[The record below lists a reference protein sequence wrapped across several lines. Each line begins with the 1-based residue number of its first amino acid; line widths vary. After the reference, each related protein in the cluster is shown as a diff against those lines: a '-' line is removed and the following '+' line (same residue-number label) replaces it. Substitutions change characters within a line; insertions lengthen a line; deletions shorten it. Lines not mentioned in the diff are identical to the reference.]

1 MLKESTKLSI
11 NQKRDITLVNFYQ
24 KASKNQHFQG
34 VIYLIDSRYSTLN
47 LLLITIFRK
56 LNVLKNDVAGK
67 KIEIHGNENSLIA
80 ISNKYSVNFA

>member
-24 KASKNQHFQG
+24 KASKNQYFQG
-34 VIYLIDSRYSTLN
+34 VIYLIDSRYFDAEL
-47 LLLITIFRK
+47 
-56 LNVLKNDVAGK
+56 VANYNFSK